1 MAKVTLQ
8 DVADAVG
15 VSRMTVSNAFNRPHK
30 LSESLRATIL
40 ETATELG
47 YGGPDPSAR
56 ALARGRS
63 GTVGLLLT
71 DTLGEAFRD
80 PVSTEFLV
88 AVGDALA
95 ERSLALTLVATAG
108 DKPPLGQDLPMDGA
122 IVYVCDPRVDLDW
135 LRHRGTP
142 VVTVDQSP
150 TKGVPAVNVDDA
162 GGARAGAEHLLG
174 LGHRRIGVITVGQ
187 DLDGRIRPAGQ
198 RWAGWRKALAAAG
211 VEPVVAH
218 AGPRPDT
225 AAYDA
230 AKELLDRPGPPHR
243 PALLLRRLR
252 RARHP
257 GRRGPRPARARGPV
271 RRRLRRRRLR
281 LDLPPRTH
289 HDPPGRRREGPR
301 RRHRADRAHRRQGAQ
316 GQNGPAHGAGRP
328 RLDRRRAAVRLGLAA
343 GLDPTPRSG
352 ATRRAAR
359 GARGRRRRARAPA
372 RHREA
377 PRRPRARS
385 HAPGAA
391 GAPGSC
397 RGAGS

>member
-1 MAKVTLQ
+1 MVGRGGVVAKVTLQ

-30 LSESLRATIL
+30 LSQTLRATIL

-108 DKPPLGQDLPMDGA
+108 DNPPLGQDLPMDGA

-135 LRHRGTP
+135 LQHRGTP
-142 VVTVDQSP
+142 VVTVDQTP

-174 LGHRRIGVITVGQ
+174 LGHRRIGILTVGH
-187 DLDGRIRPAGQ
+187 DLDGRIRPAAQ
-198 RWAGWRKALAAAG
+198 RGTGWRKALAAAG
-211 VEPVVAH
+211 VEPLVAH
-218 AGPRPDT
+218 ASPSPVT

-230 AKELLDRPGPPHR
+230 AKELLDRPDRPTALLCFSDVFAAHAIRAAEDLGLRVPEDLSVVGYDDADFASGFR
-243 PALLLRRLR
+243 PAL
-252 RARHP
+252 
-257 GRRGPRPARARGPV
+257 
-271 RRRLRRRRLR
+271 
-281 LDLPPRTH
+281 TTI
-289 HDPPGRRREGPR
+289 
-301 RRHRADRAHRRQGAQ
+301 RQDVGAK
-316 GQNGPAHGAGRP
+316 G
-328 RLDRRRAAVRLGLAA
+328 RAAVTALTALIDGTA
-343 GLDPTPRSG
+343 PRSRTLLRTELLVRDST
-352 ATRRAAR
+352 AVAR
-359 GARGRRRRARAPA
+359 NTVA
-372 RHREA
+372 
-377 PRRPRARS
+377 
-385 HAPGAA
+385 
-391 GAPGSC
+391 
-397 RGAGS
+397 RGAGSRG

>member
-40 ETATELG
+40 ETATGLG
-47 YGGPDPSAR
+47 YDGPDPSAR

-135 LRHRGTP
+135 LQRRGTP

-150 TKGVPAVNVDDA
+150 TKGVPAVNVDDV
-162 GGARAGAEHLLG
+162 GGARAGAEHLLE

-198 RWAGWRKALAAAG
+198 RWDGWRKTLTAAG

-225 AAYDA
+225 AAY
-230 AKELLDRPGPPHR
+230 GT
-243 PALLLRRLR
+243 
-252 RARHP
+252 
-257 GRRGPRPARARGPV
+257 
-271 RRRLRRRRLR
+271 RRRSCSTGRTARPPCSASPTCTPHTPSG
-281 LDLPPRTH
+281 PPRTSACAS
-289 HDPPGRRREGPR
+289 PRTCPSSATTTPTSPRPSGPR
-301 RRHRADRAHRRQGAQ
+301 S
-316 GQNGPAHGAGRP
+316 P
-328 RLDRRRAAVRLGLAA
+328 RSARTSARRAA
-343 GLDPTPRSG
+343 PPS
-352 ATRRAAR
+352 
-359 GARGRRRRARAPA
+359 P
-372 RHREA
+372 H
-377 PRRPRARS
+377 
-385 HAPGAA
+385 
-391 GAPGSC
+391 
-397 RGAGS
+397 

>member
-15 VSRMTVSNAFNRPHK
+15 VSRMTVSNAFNRPDK

-40 ETATELG
+40 ETATGLG

-135 LRHRGTP
+135 LQRRGTP

-150 TKGVPAVNVDDA
+150 TKGVPAVNVDDV
-162 GGARAGAEHLLG
+162 GGARAGAEHLLEPRPPEDRRH
-174 LGHRRIGVITVGQ
+174 HRR
-187 DLDGRIRPAGQ
+187 
-198 RWAGWRKALAAAG
+198 
-211 VEPVVAH
+211 
-218 AGPRPDT
+218 AGPRRPDPS
-225 AAYDA
+225 
-230 AKELLDRPGPPHR
+230 RPGSGGTDGARPSPPPGSSPSSPT
-243 PALLLRRLR
+243 PAL
-252 RARHP
+252 
-257 GRRGPRPARARGPV
+257 V
-271 RRRLRRRRLR
+271 RT
-281 LDLPPRTH
+281 PPRTT
-289 HDPPGRRREGPR
+289 RRRSCSTARTARPPCSASPTSTPRTPSGPPRTSACASPRTCPSSATTTPTSPRPSGPR
-301 RRHRADRAHRRQGAQ
+301 S
-316 GQNGPAHGAGRP
+316 P
-328 RLDRRRAAVRLGLAA
+328 RSARTSARRAA
-343 GLDPTPRSG
+343 PPS
-352 ATRRAAR
+352 
-359 GARGRRRRARAPA
+359 P
-372 RHREA
+372 H
-377 PRRPRARS
+377 
-385 HAPGAA
+385 
-391 GAPGSC
+391 
-397 RGAGS
+397 

>member
-40 ETATELG
+40 ETATGLG

-135 LRHRGTP
+135 LQRRGTP

-162 GGARAGAEHLLG
+162 GGARAGAEHLLE

-187 DLDGRIRPAGQ
+187 HLDGRIRPAGQ
-198 RWAGWRKALAAAG
+198 RWEGWRKALAAAG

-225 AAYDA
+225 AARDA
-230 AKELLDRPGPPHR
+230 AKELLDRPDRPTALLCFSDVYAAHAIRAAEDLGLRVPEDLSVVGYDDADFASTFR
-243 PALLLRRLR
+243 PAL
-252 RARHP
+252 
-257 GRRGPRPARARGPV
+257 
-271 RRRLRRRRLR
+271 
-281 LDLPPRTH
+281 TTI
-289 HDPPGRRREGPR
+289 
-301 RRHRADRAHRRQGAQ
+301 RQDVGAK
-316 GQNGPAHGAGRP
+316 G
-328 RLDRRRAAVRLGLAA
+328 RAAVSALTALIDGKA
-343 GLDPTPRSG
+343 
-352 ATRRAAR
+352 
-359 GARGRRRRARAPA
+359 
-372 RHREA
+372 
-377 PRRPRARS
+377 PRARTLLRTELVVRES
-385 HAPGAA
+385 TGVAP
-391 GAPGSC
+391 PVSMPVE
-397 RGAGS
+397 RS

>member
-40 ETATELG
+40 ETATGLG

-135 LRHRGTP
+135 LRRRGTP

-150 TKGVPAVNVDDA
+150 TKGVPAVNVDDV
-162 GGARAGAEHLLG
+162 GGARAGAEHLLE

-198 RWAGWRKALAAAG
+198 RWDGWRKTLTAAG

-230 AKELLDRPGPPHR
+230 AKELLDRPDRPTALLCFSDVYAAHAIRAAEDLGLRVPEDLSVVGYDDADFASTFR
-243 PALLLRRLR
+243 PAL
-252 RARHP
+252 
-257 GRRGPRPARARGPV
+257 
-271 RRRLRRRRLR
+271 
-281 LDLPPRTH
+281 TTI
-289 HDPPGRRREGPR
+289 
-301 RRHRADRAHRRQGAQ
+301 RQDVGAK
-316 GQNGPAHGAGRP
+316 G
-328 RLDRRRAAVRLGLAA
+328 RAAVTALTALIDGKAPKARTVLRTELVVRESTAVA
-343 GLDPTPRSG
+343 PPVPTRSLTTPPSP
-352 ATRRAAR
+352 AT
-359 GARGRRRRARAPA
+359 PS
-372 RHREA
+372 
-377 PRRPRARS
+377 PS
-385 HAPGAA
+385 V
-391 GAPGSC
+391 
-397 RGAGS
+397 GAG